1 MAFRFRRLRE
11 ISKSLP
17 QFYSGYYHQHHHRHA
32 VSSLPFSV
40 SPSYVSEGVER
51 RILESGRHLLRF
63 STTME
68 LQCESSPANDVLS
81 FIKSTLDESEGP
93 NHYWLN
99 ICDGK
104 KGISEKDGIY
114 LILADQF
121 LEMTSSDS
129 VVLVENVKFLQHR
142 FPQLHVIGLQCSN
155 TLSVAEKSEMIQFIM
170 REYVSFPIL
179 LSNKILEMGR
189 GLCYII
195 SKDFSNPLLISE
207 RDTDL
212 NVLRKAIE
220 ELLEPENEKSGLPN
234 IGRTTYLKHAEIIKE
249 PYSCSFMQN
258 FILHFPDC
266 ISADEKGG
274 RLFLSDSNHNRI
286 VIFNGNGK
294 ILDMIGS
301 YPGFEDG
308 EFELVKLARP
318 AASFYHAT
326 QDCLYFVDSENHAIR
341 KADLGKRVVETLYPA
356 NYSSTKSTQLWSWI
370 KDRLGLGSIPDRE
383 VEDFNPQSLMFPWHM
398 IRYMDDRLLILN
410 RSLGTLWTMDL
421 ASGKIIEVVKGHSK
435 IMENYGQLF
444 MDTMS
449 VLKQIPDGMLQLQR
463 DAKTI
468 TGELPYLDLL
478 SSLTPFQ
485 NCLIICDSVGQVIMK
500 YNRESGE
507 SSSIQFSNFGVLGLP
522 YWFAPPPEKV
532 ISTADSFQGAGID
545 HIHFFRLLPGKVGIH
560 INVDLPTDIEL
571 VESIQEDSIWR
582 QTRGTATEISI
593 VEKVSGLSEKVGSAQ
608 QWYDELDSLAFS
620 PQESEVVEDTI
631 RAVNHIGDDKFQIE
645 CAVNTSPGTSEVIVY
660 AAVYL
665 RHRRGQDWEGN
676 GDKQAAAAARI
687 ADLLYPG
694 SRGKK
699 IKESCIQFL
708 VNCKRDLREVIFVKP
723 LHVRIKLDTLA
734 HPKADNSKGIILTDS
749 SVELNLSLAS

>member
-1 MAFRFRRLRE
+1 MSFRSSATNMAFRFRRLRE

-17 QFYSGYYHQHHHRHA
+17 QFYSGYYHQNHHRHA

-40 SPSYVSEGVER
+40 APSYVSEGVER

-68 LQCESSPANDVLS
+68 LQCESSPTNDVLS
-81 FIKSTLDESEGP
+81 FIKSTLDKSEGP

-99 ICDGK
+99 ICDGN

-155 TLSVAEKSEMIQFIM
+155 TPSVAEKSEMIQFIM

-189 GLCYII
+189 GFCYII

-249 PYSCSFMQN
+249 PYSCLFMQN
-258 FILHFPDC
+258 FILHFPGC

-326 QDCLYFVDSENHAIR
+326 QDCLYFVDSE
-341 KADLGKRVVETLYPA
+341 
-356 NYSSTKSTQLWSWI
+356 SW
-370 KDRLGLGSIPDRE
+370 D
-383 VEDFNPQSLMFPWHM
+383 
-398 IRYMDDRLLILN
+398 
-410 RSLGTLWTMDL
+410 TMDH
-421 ASGKIIEVVKGHSK
+421 GFGFRKNYWHSK

-620 PQESEVVEDTI
+620 PQESEVVEDNI

-676 GDKQAAAAARI
+676 GGKQAAAAARI

-723 LHVRIKLDTLA
+723 LHVRIKLDTMA

>member
-1 MAFRFRRLRE
+1 MSFRSSATNMAFRFRRLRE

-258 FILHFPDC
+258 FILHFPGC

-449 VLKQIPDGMLQLQR
+449 VLKQIPDGMLQLQG

-631 RAVNHIGDDKFQIE
+631 RAVNHI
-645 CAVNTSPGTSEVIVY
+645 
-660 AAVYL
+660 
-665 RHRRGQDWEGN
+665 
-676 GDKQAAAAARI
+676 
-687 ADLLYPG
+687 
-694 SRGKK
+694 SRG
-699 IKESCIQFL
+699 
-708 VNCKRDLREVIFVKP
+708 
-723 LHVRIKLDTLA
+723 
-734 HPKADNSKGIILTDS
+734 
-749 SVELNLSLAS
+749 VEP